1 MSKKYVLT
9 LTAGHANTVK
19 PDSGAVGKTKDGKV
33 IKEAD
38 MAMLLRNTI
47 LHYLQQDKDIITR
60 CDGYNQVNLPLS
72 EALKLIDGS
81 DFSCEIH
88 FNASA
93 NKTANG
99 VECIVSQ
106 KDTEIGKRLAK
117 AVTDVTGWKLRGTKG
132 VIREEDSAR
141 GRLAFVKEGSCIL
154 EVAFISNPEEM
165 EVFNQKYWL
174 IAKSISE
181 VLIDYVKNNNN
192 KK

>member
-1 MSKKYVLT
+1 MDKKYVLT
-9 LTAGHANTVK
+9 LTAGHANTIK
-19 PDSGAVGKTKDGKV
+19 PDSGAVGKTKDGKM

-38 MAMLLRNTI
+38 MAMILRNAI

-72 EALKLIDGS
+72 SALKLIDGA

-88 FNASA
+88 FNSSTNPKAS
-93 NKTANG
+93 G
-99 VECIVSQ
+99 VECIVSE

-117 AVTDVTGWKLRGTKG
+117 AVTDVTGWKLRGTSG

-141 GRLAFVKEGSCIL
+141 GRLAYVQDNACIL
-154 EVAFISNPEEM
+154 EVAFISNPDEM

-181 VLIDYVKNNNN
+181 VLINYVKS

>member
-1 MSKKYVLT
+1 MTNKIIT
-9 LTAGHANTVK
+9 ITAGHSNVGK
-19 PDSGAVGKTKDGKV
+19 IDSGAVTTVNGKLV
-33 IKEAD
+33 KEAD
-38 MAMLLRNTI
+38 IAVKLRNAI
-47 LHYLQQDKDIITR
+47 LHYLQQDNGITTR
-60 CDGYNQVNLPLS
+60 CDGYGQTNLPLS
-72 EALKLIDGS
+72 EALKLIKGS

-88 FNASA
+88 FNSST

-117 AVTDVTGWKLRGTKG
+117 AVTDVTGWKLRGTSG

-141 GRLAFVKEGSCIL
+141 GRLAYVQDNACIL

-181 VLIDYVKNNNN
+181 VLIDYVKS

>member
-9 LTAGHANTVK
+9 LTAGHANTIK

-106 KDTEIGKRLAK
+106 KDTEIGQRLAK

-181 VLIDYVKNNNN
+181 VLIDYVKS

>member
-1 MSKKYVLT
+1 MTNKIITVTS
-9 LTAGHANTVK
+9 GHSNTGK
-19 PDSGAVGKTKDGKV
+19 IDSGAVTTVGGKL

-47 LHYLQQDKDIITR
+47 LYYLQQDKDIITR
-60 CDGYNQVNLPLS
+60 CDGYGAVNLELK
-72 EALKLIDGS
+72 EAIKLIEGS
-81 DFSCEIH
+81 DVAVEVH
-88 FNASA
+88 FNSSN

-99 VECIVSQ
+99 VECIVSH
-106 KDTEIGKRLAK
+106 KDTEIGQRLAK

-132 VIREEDSAR
+132 VIREEDSHR

-154 EVAFISNPEEM
+154 EVAFISNPDEM

-181 VLIDYVKNNNN
+181 VLIDYVKN